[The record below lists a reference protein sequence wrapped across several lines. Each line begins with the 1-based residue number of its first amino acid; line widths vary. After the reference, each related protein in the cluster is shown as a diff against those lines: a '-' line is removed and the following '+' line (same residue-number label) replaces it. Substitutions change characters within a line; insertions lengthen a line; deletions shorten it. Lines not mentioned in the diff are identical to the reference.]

1 MLHLVLFYCKRRR
14 RKRSKRWQPPPS
26 RLSLLIGHAAFA
38 RGEVEMNLLAYLT
51 LN

>member
-1 MLHLVLFYCKRRR
+1 MLFYCERRR
-14 RKRSKRWQPPPS
+14 RKRSKGWQPPPS